1 MLEAAGGVASSG
13 GTWAKVVHRVL
24 EEEHCAALIDSVNV
38 KGNECADSSFFFL
51 FFFCFYADH
60 TTFRHLVQTLL
71 PMWQCVHVHAVAG
84 RSSSPLLV

>member
-38 KGNECADSSFFFL
+38 KGNECADSSFFFFSV
-51 FFFCFYADH
+51 FF
-60 TTFRHLVQTLL
+60 LVIMQTTLL
-71 PMWQCVHVHAVAG
+71 TPSGADIATDVAVRACT
-84 RSSSPLLV
+84 RCSWTI

>member
-51 FFFCFYADH
+51 FFFLFLCRPHYITPSGADIA
-60 TTFRHLVQTLL
+60 TDV
-71 PMWQCVHVHAVAG
+71 AVRACT
-84 RSSSPLLV
+84 RCSWTI

>member
-38 KGNECADSSFFFL
+38 KGTECADSSFFS
-51 FFFCFYADH
+51 FFCWLLCRPHYITPSGADIA
-60 TTFRHLVQTLL
+60 TDV
-71 PMWQCVHVHAVAG
+71 AVRACTCC
-84 RSSSPLLV
+84 SWTI